1 MVKTK
6 NTPYHTFPLDKEDTK
21 YEAKI
26 TFTARKIKS
35 FDVDF
40 LFDAVGMPT
49 KSIETKEDVIS
60 FDRRVEAQRL
70 KAFNATAADTNTV
83 PGSKQQ
89 FEGGPQG
96 KATLYLPQAVQISD
110 AATYDNIDLGVLGAG
125 TQAGL
130 QQGTALLPSL
140 VDNVAGSVSSII
152 DTITGR
158 SPVSKDVAR
167 LAVNRA
173 AKLLPFESVRG
184 AVSSAT
190 RVSVNPNTRALF
202 KSVPLREF
210 AFNFKMIPTSKAET
224 EQIKGIIKFFRTELY
239 PEVIPLGDINAG
251 YKFPNVFE
259 IKMFYGNDGKPL
271 ATKILPSYIKS
282 FSATYNA
289 STMGFYEGGDFS
301 EVDISM
307 SFVESSTLHK
317 ELVRDKDY

>member
-1 MVKTK
+1 MAT
-6 NTPYHTFPLDKEDTK
+6 YQFPLDKEDVK

-26 TFTARKIKS
+26 TFNARKIKA

-40 LFDAVGMPT
+40 LFDAVGSPT
-49 KSIETKEDVIS
+49 KKPTGNSHVDDLIK
-60 FDRRVEAQRL
+60 RQKQAAL
-70 KAFNATAADTNTV
+70 KNTEFNAATPDKNSV
-83 PGSKQQ
+83 PGTNQQ
-89 FEGGPQG
+89 FEGPSQG
-96 KATLYLPQAVQISD
+96 KAILYLPQAIQITD
-110 AATYDNIDLGVLGAG
+110 AAQYDNIDLGILGAG

-130 QQGTALLPSL
+130 QQGAALLPSL
-140 VDNVAGSVSSII
+140 MSNVAGSVGSIV
-152 DTITGR
+152 DAITGR
-158 SPVSKDVAR
+158 SPLSQDVAR

-173 AKLLPFESVRG
+173 AKLIPSDQVRG

-190 RVSVNPNTRALF
+190 RVAVNPNTRALF

-224 EQIKGIIKFFRTELY
+224 AQIKGLIKLFRENLY

-259 IKMFYGNDGKPL
+259 ITMTYTNKKDHL

-282 FSATYNA
+282 FSATYN
-289 STMGFYEGGDFS
+289 SSSMGFLEGGDFS
-301 EVDISM
+301 EVDIAM

-317 ELVRDKDY
+317 DLIKEGY

>member
-1 MVKTK
+1 MATL
-6 NTPYHTFPLDKEDTK
+6 HQFPLDKEDVK
-21 YEAKI
+21 YEAKV
-26 TFTARKIKS
+26 TFNARKIKA

-49 KSIETKEDVIS
+49 KNIETAEDFRS
-60 FDRRVEAQRL
+60 FDRRLEAQRRTDFSGTGSD
-70 KAFNATAADTNTV
+70 KNSV
-83 PGSKQQ
+83 PGTNQQ
-89 FEGGPQG
+89 FEGGSQG
-96 KATLYLPQAVQISD
+96 KAILYLPQAIQITD
-110 AATYDNIDLGVLGAG
+110 TAQYDNIDLGILGSG

-130 QQGTALLPSL
+130 QQGGALLPSL
-140 VDNVAGSVSSII
+140 MSNVAGSVGSII

-158 SPVSKDVAR
+158 SALSQDVAR

-173 AKLLPFESVRG
+173 AKLIPSDQVRG

-190 RVSVNPNTRALF
+190 RVAVNPNTRALF

-210 AFNFKMIPTSKAET
+210 TFNFKMIPTSKDET
-224 EQIKGIIKFFRTELY
+224 VEIKGLIEFFRTNLY

-259 IKMFYGNDGKPL
+259 ITMTYTNKKDHL

-282 FSATYNA
+282 FSATYN
-289 STMGFYEGGDFS
+289 SSSMGFLEGGDFS
-301 EVDISM
+301 EVDIAM

-317 ELVRDKDY
+317 DLIKEGY